1 MKKFLVRG
9 GRELYGDVH
18 ISGMKNAA
26 LPIIFASIL
35 TRGRNIIYNLPRVS
49 DIELSLDI
57 LTSLGAKVER
67 LGDGG
72 VVIDTAS
79 LRDESAP
86 FEFVS
91 KMRGSTYLIG
101 AMLARFG
108 SAKVGLPGGCDFGHR
123 PLDQHFKGFVTL
135 GAKVSYAQSG
145 TVTVDAPDGLVGNSI
160 YLDIASVG
168 ATVNLIIGSIFVKGM
183 TVIMNAARE
192 PHIVDLANFLNK
204 CGADVRGAGTN
215 VVRIYGVG
223 ELHPCR
229 YTISPDMI
237 EAGTFMALA
246 AATGGD
252 VTVHDIIPEHLDAIT
267 AKLRETGVGVEIYD
281 DRIRVV
287 SDKNLRAIN
296 NIKTWTYPGFATDM
310 HPQFSAM
317 LCFANGISVVNE
329 AIWDGRF
336 KYVDELQK
344 MGATIDITG
353 NTARIMGSGEMM
365 HGASVSA
372 TDLRAGAALVIAALA
387 AKGESVIG
395 GVEYINRGYYDFVGK
410 LRALGADITLIDE
423 A

>member
-35 TRGRNIIYNLPRVS
+35 SKGRNIIYNLPRVS

-67 LGDGG
+67 LEDGG
-72 VVIDTAS
+72 IAIDTAP

-108 SAKVGLPGGCDFGHR
+108 SAKVGFPGGCDFGDR

-168 ATVNLIIGSIFVKGM
+168 ATVNLIIGSIFVKGV

-215 VVRIYGVG
+215 TVRIYGVD
-223 ELHPCR
+223 ELHPCK
-229 YTISPDMI
+229 YAISPDMI
-237 EAGTFMALA
+237 EAGTFMALV

-252 VTVHDIIPEHLDAIT
+252 VTVHDIIPEHLDAII
-267 AKLRETGVGVEIYD
+267 AKLRETGVWMEIYD

-336 KYVDELQK
+336 KYVAELQK
-344 MGATIDITG
+344 MGATIDVTG
-353 NTARIMGSGEMM
+353 NTARIMGGGDM
-365 HGASVSA
+365 HGAAVGA

-387 AKGESVIG
+387 AKGESTIS

-410 LRALGADITLIDE
+410 LRAIGADITLLE
-423 A
+423 EN

>member
-26 LPIIFASIL
+26 LPIIFATIL
-35 TRGRNIIYNLPRVS
+35 SRGRNVIYNLPRVS
-49 DIELSLDI
+49 DIELSLEI
-57 LTSLGAKVER
+57 LSSLGAKLEK
-67 LGDGG
+67 LSDGG
-72 VVIDTAS
+72 VVIDTAP
-79 LRDESAP
+79 LRSETAP

-101 AMLARFG
+101 AMLSRFG
-108 SAKVGLPGGCDFGHR
+108 EAKVGLPGGCDFGDR
-123 PLDQHFKGFVTL
+123 PLDQHVRGFTML
-135 GAKVSYAQSG
+135 GAKVSYGSEG
-145 TVTVDAPDGLVGNSI
+145 TFMADARDGLTGTSV

-168 ATVNLIIGSIFVKGM
+168 ATVNIIIAAVFAKGT

-192 PHIVDLANFLNK
+192 PHIVDLANYLNK
-204 CGADVRGAGTN
+204 CGADIRGAGTN
-215 VVRIYGVG
+215 TVRICGVS
-223 ELHPCR
+223 ELHPCK

-237 EAGTFMALA
+237 EAGTFMVLA

-252 VTVHDIIPEHLDAIT
+252 VVVHDIIPEHLDAIT
-267 AKLRETGVGVEIYD
+267 AKLRETGVGIEIYD

-287 SDKNLRAIN
+287 SNKKLRAIN

-317 LCFANGISVVNE
+317 LCFAGGISAVNE

-336 KYVDELQK
+336 KYVDELRK
-344 MGATIDITG
+344 MGATIDLTG
-353 NTARIMGSGEMM
+353 NIARIMGGGEM
-365 HGASVSA
+365 HGAAVGA

-387 AKGESVIG
+387 AKGESTIG

-410 LRALGADITLIDE
+410 LRAIGADITLLDE
-423 A
+423 D

>member
-49 DIELSLDI
+49 DIELSLEI
-57 LTSLGAKVER
+57 LESLGARIER
-67 LGDGG
+67 LPAGG
-72 VVIDTAS
+72 VVIDTAP
-79 LRDESAP
+79 LRSETAP

-101 AMLARFG
+101 AMLSRFG
-108 SAKVGLPGGCDFGHR
+108 EAKVGLPGGCDFGDR
-123 PLDQHFKGFVTL
+123 PLDQHVRGFTML
-135 GAKVSYAQSG
+135 GAKVSYGSDG
-145 TVTVDAPDGLVGNSI
+145 TFMADARDGLTGTSV

-168 ATVNLIIGSIFVKGM
+168 ATVNIIIAAVFAKGT

-204 CGADVRGAGTN
+204 CGADIRGAGTN
-215 VVRIYGVG
+215 TVRISGVR
-223 ELHPCR
+223 ELHPCE

-237 EAGTFMALA
+237 EAGTFMVLA

-267 AKLRETGVGVEIYD
+267 AKLRETGVGIEIYD

-287 SDKNLRAIN
+287 SNKKLRAIN

-317 LCFANGISVVNE
+317 LCFAGGISVVSE

-336 KYVDELQK
+336 KYVPELRK
-344 MGATIDITG
+344 MGATIDVTG
-353 NTARIMGSGEMM
+353 NTARIMGGGEM
-365 HGASVSA
+365 HGAAVGA

-387 AKGESVIG
+387 ASGESTIS

-410 LRALGADITLIDE
+410 LHAIGADITLVEED
-423 A
+423 